1 MLPLN
6 DGTAH
11 HISSFGR
18 GDFFGEMAFLD
29 GSARSADAIAFNE
42 VELFVLSRKTFDVF
56 ADEHKKVGLN
66 LMEGLAGAL
75 ASRLRYT
82 NVELQ
87 ALES

>member
-1 MLPLN
+1 MLPLPS
-6 DGTAH
+6 GMAR

-29 GSARSADAIAFNE
+29 GVARSADAIAFTD
-42 VELFVLSRKTFDVF
+42 VDLFVLSRKTFDAF
-56 ADEHKKVGLN
+56 AEDHKKVGLN
-66 LMEGLAGAL
+66 LMEGLASVI